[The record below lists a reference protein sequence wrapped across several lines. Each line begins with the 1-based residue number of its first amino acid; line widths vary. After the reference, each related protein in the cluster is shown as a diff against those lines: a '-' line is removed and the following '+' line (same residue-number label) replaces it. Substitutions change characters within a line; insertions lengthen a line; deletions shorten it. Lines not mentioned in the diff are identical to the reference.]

1 MILAGIFW
9 GTSGI
14 FGKILPPYGFTPL
27 QITALRGTVSAFC
40 ILIYAV
46 IKDRKLFRVKP
57 IDLLLYLGIGISLF
71 GTSACYYV
79 AMSLTSISTAVVL
92 MYMAPVYVMIFS
104 VMFFGEK
111 LSPIKLVAFVF
122 VLAGGALV
130 AGIANG
136 MSFDAFG
143 IFMAVLSGVA
153 YGAYNILTKVS
164 MRRKNSPITTT
175 LYSFVFM
182 SVISLSVCEP
192 MKIAENTAKDPLILL
207 PILLALGVI
216 TFVLPYF
223 LYTLGMRDLP
233 AGTASALGIVE
244 PMTASLLG
252 IFIFNEEI
260 TVFSGIGIVMILASV
275 MMLSFADNEKR
286 KIKVENHKIEG
297 EK

>member
-1 MILAGIFW
+1 
-9 GTSGI
+9 
-14 FGKILPPYGFTPL
+14 
-27 QITALRGTVSAFC
+27 
-40 ILIYAV
+40 
-46 IKDRKLFRVKP
+46 
-57 IDLLLYLGIGISLF
+57 
-71 GTSACYYV
+71 
-79 AMSLTSISTAVVL
+79 
-92 MYMAPVYVMIFS
+92 
-104 VMFFGEK
+104 
-111 LSPIKLVAFVF
+111 
-122 VLAGGALV
+122 
-130 AGIANG
+130 
-136 MSFDAFG
+136 
-143 IFMAVLSGVA
+143 
-153 YGAYNILTKVS
+153 
-164 MRRKNSPITTT
+164 
-175 LYSFVFM
+175 M

-275 MMLSFADNEKR
+275 MMLSFADNEKQ